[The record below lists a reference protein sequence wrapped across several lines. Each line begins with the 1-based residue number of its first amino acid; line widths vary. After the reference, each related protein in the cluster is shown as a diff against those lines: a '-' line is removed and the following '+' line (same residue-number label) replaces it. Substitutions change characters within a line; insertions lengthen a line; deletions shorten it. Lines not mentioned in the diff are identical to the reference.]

1 MTYKDAFETE
11 DWQRIRRSPW
21 VVAIAIVAADRS
33 GVAAAGRELE
43 ALRRAV
49 AETDAHGSPNDLIR
63 AVADDVTADRTSEEA
78 TPDGAL
84 GDSDNLRDAA
94 LDHCRA
100 VVAILDGV
108 AEPTEAEGFRA
119 WLLGLAEQVAAA
131 SKEGG
136 FLGIG
141 GTEVSA
147 AERATLA
154 DLAEALGV
162 ER

>member
-1 MTYKDAFETE
+1 MTYKDAFGTE
-11 DWQRIRRSPW
+11 DWQRVRSSPW

-33 GVAAAGRELE
+33 GIAATGRELE

-63 AVADDVTADRTSEEA
+63 AVADDVTADRTAGEA
-78 TPDGAL
+78 DPVGMLKGA
-84 GDSDNLRDAA
+84 DSLVDAA
-94 LDHCRA
+94 LEHCRS

-108 AEPTEAEGFRA
+108 AEPTEAADYCA

-141 GTEVSA
+141 GTQVSA
-147 AERATLA
+147 AEQATLDA
-154 DLAEALGV
+154 LAVALGV